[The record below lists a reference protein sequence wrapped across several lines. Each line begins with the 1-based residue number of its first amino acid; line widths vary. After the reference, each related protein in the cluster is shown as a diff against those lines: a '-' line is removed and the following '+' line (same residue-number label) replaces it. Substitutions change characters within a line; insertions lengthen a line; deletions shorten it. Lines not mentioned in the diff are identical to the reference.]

1 MRRELAV
8 GHLGTVVLM
17 DSITLI
23 QPQDQGRV
31 VVSAS
36 HGGLSSA
43 TYAVQV
49 PLRLVVFND
58 AGVGKDGAGTVALH
72 WLQGLGVPAACVAH
86 TSARIGDAEDTWDNG
101 VLSHLN
107 GCAWLAGLVAGERLQ
122 TAVARWMAA
131 QP

>member
-1 MRRELAV
+1 MRRELV
-8 GHLGTVVLM
+8 LGPQGTVVLM
-17 DSITLI
+17 DSITLLL
-23 QPQDQGRV
+23 PQDQGRV

-43 TYAVQV
+43 TYALQM

-72 WLQGLGVPAACVAH
+72 WLQDVGVPAACVAH

-101 VLSHLN
+101 ILSHLN
-107 GCAWLAGLVAGERLQ
+107 GCAWLAGLVAGDPLQ
-122 TAVARWMAA
+122 MAVSRWMASH
-131 QP
+131 P